1 MEFPKDLYDPK
12 TLDLMQWAFDT
23 AWEEVEYALAG
34 SQIDRTGLRTIMSVR
49 IMAAVRDGA
58 RPRAPQGAGAI
69 GDRYILISRVGL
81 DYRGKSDLLP
91 ANATARR

>member
-34 SQIDRTGLRTIMSVR
+34 GKIDPTGLRTIMSVR
-49 IMAAVRDGA
+49 IMAAVRDGERDPERLKELA
-58 RPRAPQGAGAI
+58 IEVTAG
-69 GDRYILISRVGL
+69 
-81 DYRGKSDLLP
+81 
-91 ANATARR
+91 

>member
-34 SQIDRTGLRTIMSVR
+34 GKIDPTGLRTIMSVR
-49 IMAAVRDGA
+49 IMAAVRDGELDPE
-58 RPRAPQGAGAI
+58 RLKELAI
-69 GDRYILISRVGL
+69 EV
-81 DYRGKSDLLP
+81 
-91 ANATARR
+91 TAKGYA

>member
-34 SQIDRTGLRTIMSVR
+34 GKIDPTGLRTIMSVR
-49 IMAAVRDGA
+49 IMAAVRDGERDPERLKEFA
-58 RPRAPQGAGAI
+58 LEAI
-69 GDRYILISRVGL
+69 AKG
-81 DYRGKSDLLP
+81 
-91 ANATARR
+91 

>member
-34 SQIDRTGLRTIMSVR
+34 GKIDPTGLRTIMSVR
-49 IMAAVRDGA
+49 IMAAVRDGE
-58 RPRAPQGAGAI
+58 RDPERLKELAI
-69 GDRYILISRVGL
+69 EV
-81 DYRGKSDLLP
+81 
-91 ANATARR
+91 TAKG